1 MRISKLCTSPLL
13 LLDVPVNTSRVRHHR
28 LSQAAVVLLVLLLTG
43 LSEMKVAWS
52 KTVFPAASW
61 EQLSPEQVGMDD
73 TVLRQFTD
81 KIGGTGVVIREGYL
95 IASWGGNPHG
105 EWASATKPVYSTLMG
120 FAIKEGKMQSPD
132 DRLDSFV
139 KRKIGRELLPGDR
152 SMTFAHVANMISGYT
167 RGEGPGERW
176 AYNDYGIRLYQI
188 ALFDGVFETSY
199 TDISDVEEL
208 FTDRL
213 GALQFQ
219 DGHLFTDKRGPRIN
233 MTPRDFARL
242 GWFWLNR
249 GNWAGKQ
256 LLPKSYFD
264 QFVKATVPGHMKRS
278 SSSRAD
284 YLHVGTAGGGSDQS
298 ADGPG
303 VYGYGWWFNSEK
315 GKSSDRLMPALPS
328 DAYKADGHFG
338 KEVLL
343 IIPSQQIVVAAR
355 GNWGGFSLRHSHLL
369 MEAVL
374 RPPKTASDLSCSLVA
389 HWTFDEEAG
398 AVVED
403 MSGNGFTGIVNGAEW
418 VQGQQG
424 SALYFDAVGDEVVI
438 LYTFAPP
445 LQGTIALWMK
455 PELYGTPMR
464 VLGGSD
470 SFEILVNS
478 FGRIVNQLFAASQS
492 GLESEMSLTDDT
504 WSHVAVTYDYVTGQQ
519 QIYLDGELAGS
530 HPSLANA
537 DPVSFRL
544 TLGNR
549 TGMHEHFRGVLDDI
563 RMYDSVLSDQD
574 IAELVSGAAL
584 TNEPSNTNL
593 TYGVHFY
600 TRQ

>member
-1 MRISKLCTSPLL
+1 MRTSKPFTSLLL
-13 LLDVPVNTSRVRHHR
+13 LLDASVSTSRVRHRR
-28 LSQAAVVLLVLLLTG
+28 LSQATVVLFVLLLTG
-43 LSEMKVAWS
+43 LSGMKVAWS

-81 KIGGTGVVIREGYL
+81 KIGGAGVVIREGYL
-95 IASWGGNPHG
+95 IASWGGNTHG

-120 FAIKEGKMQSPD
+120 FAIEEGKMHSPD
-132 DRLDSFV
+132 DRLGSFV
-139 KRKIGRELLPGDR
+139 KRATGRKLLSDDY
-152 SMTFAHVANMISGYT
+152 SMTFAHVANMISGYA

-188 ALFDGVFETSY
+188 ALFDGVFKTSY
-199 TDISDVEEL
+199 TDTSDVEEL

-219 DGHLFTDKRGPRIN
+219 DGRLLTHKRGPRMN

-249 GNWAGKQ
+249 GNWAGRQ
-256 LLPKSYFD
+256 LLPESFFD
-264 QFVKATVPGHMKRS
+264 QFVKVTVPGNMQRS

-303 VYGYGWWFNSEK
+303 VYGYGWWFNSKK
-315 GKSSDRLMPALPS
+315 GESSDRLMPALPS

-355 GNWGGFSLRHSHLL
+355 GNWGGLSLRHSHLL

-374 RPPKTASDLSCSLVA
+374 RPPRMAGDLSRHLVA
-389 HWTFDEEAG
+389 YWTFDEGAG
-398 AVVED
+398 EVVED

-424 SALYFDAVGDEVVI
+424 SALYFNAVGDEVVI
-438 LYTFAPP
+438 LDTFAPP
-445 LQGTIALWMK
+445 LQGTVALWMK
-455 PELYGTPMR
+455 PELRGTLMR

-470 SFEILVNS
+470 SFEILVNH
-478 FGRIVNQLFAASQS
+478 FDRIVNQLFAASQR
-492 GLESEMSLTDDT
+492 GLESEAPLTDDT
-504 WSHVAVTYDYVTGQQ
+504 WRHVAVTYDYVAGQQ

-530 HPSLANA
+530 HPALANA

-549 TGMHEHFRGVLDDI
+549 TGRHEHFRGVLDDI
-563 RMYDSVLSDQD
+563 RMYDSVLSDQG
-574 IAELVSGAAL
+574 IAELVSGTAL
-584 TNEPSNTNL
+584 TD
-593 TYGVHFY
+593 
-600 TRQ
+600 